1 MYGRYMKRRLTALG
15 GRFHGYYK
23 LKALT
28 VSVTVR
34 LRGLLVFDPSDVVVA
49 ARVAACVLVL
59 RIDNIYTASI
69 TVNNVG
75 TSSSIKYM

>member
-1 MYGRYMKRRLTALG
+1 MYGRYMKRRLTTLG

-49 ARVAACVLVL
+49 ACVLVL

-69 TVNNVG
+69 TGNNVG